1 MAARQIQSVTLGE
14 LMTHP
19 GHETTVAGQKSGHST
34 MQLVFTVNGPGE
46 ISGWLYPLTHALR
59 AKFPQIRIF
68 VCILPCVFSSG
79 AEASVAR
86 QLESVDEVCTVRD
99 SFALILRGRL
109 PSGLSRQVPTLVFH
123 LGGEVALTLL
133 IAARLRAPVYAYAD
147 VRLPAMRRFRKVFFS
162 GLTPL
167 PAGLSDRAELLVG
180 ELMVDAATLRRAGVT
195 RPTDARPQIG
205 LFPGSREYMAEFL
218 LPYYAVAVDAV
229 TARHPNVNWL
239 LARADFVRMDFL
251 RQLAQPPEPRH
262 WPAAALRFFETENEA
277 WLETPAGTRIRILP
291 GREVLALADLALT
304 IPGTNTGEIAAGGT
318 PMVVILPTYRG
329 DEVPLPGLAGH
340 LGRLPLVGKALKIAF
355 GYRLLKSLPLLAQ
368 PNRRAGRM
376 IVPEMVGT
384 NLHPRIQAE
393 IEKLLTTDTTA
404 LRETI
409 KGAMGRPGAADR
421 ITDEIGAFFGL

>member
-1 MAARQIQSVTLGE
+1 MTLGE
-14 LMTHP
+14 LTTHP
-19 GHETTVAGQKSGHST
+19 NRGTTAGQQSGRST
-34 MQLVFTVNGPGE
+34 MQVIFSVNGPGE
-46 ISGWLYPLTHALR
+46 ISGWLYPLTNALR
-59 AKFPQIRIF
+59 ARFPQIRIF
-68 VCILPCVFSSG
+68 VCLLPCVFSSG

-86 QLESVDEVCTVRD
+86 QLETVDEVCTVRE

-109 PSGLSRQVPTLVFH
+109 PSGLSRQRPTLVFH

-133 IAARLRAPVYAYAD
+133 IAARLRAPVYGYAD
-147 VRLPAMRRFRKVFFS
+147 GRLPAMRRFRKVFFS

-195 RPTDARPQIG
+195 RPTDGRPRIG
-205 LFPGSREYMAEFL
+205 LFPGSREYMADFL
-218 LPYYAVAVDAV
+218 LPYYAVTVDAV
-229 TARHPNVNWL
+229 TARHPDVDWL

-251 RQLAQPPEPRH
+251 RQLAPPPEPRQ
-262 WPAAALRFFETENEA
+262 WPATTLRFGEAGNDA

-318 PMVVILPTYRG
+318 PMVVVLPTYRG
-329 DEVPLPGLAGH
+329 DEVPLPGVAGH
-340 LGRLPLVGKALKIAF
+340 LGRLPLVGKALKLAF

-376 IVPEMVGT
+376 IVPELVGT
-384 NLHPRIQAE
+384 DLHPRILAE
-393 IEKLLTTDTTA
+393 IEKVLTTDTTA